1 MLKTEVKLE
10 LELSCVRNFLL
21 SDKVEEPDQ
30 RSVQLIHQ
38 GQKIEKFGLQWK

>member
-30 RSVQLIHQ
+30 RSVQ